1 MTLTVAAAEPLAA
14 GLRLSLAPLDYALLI
29 IYFIFVIGIGFALRR
44 LVQTSTDFFLSGR
57 SLPTWITGIA
67 FISANLGAIE
77 ILSMAANGAQY
88 GISTVHYYWIGAVPA
103 MVFLGVVMMPFY
115 YGSRVRSVPEYLLR
129 RFDRKTHLVNA
140 LIFVLASVLIAGV
153 NLFALAFVLESLL
166 GIPLAVAIVV
176 SALFVLSY
184 ILLGGLS
191 SAIYNEVMQFF
202 VILLA
207 LVPLIIVALK
217 ETGGIGGLFGK
228 LATQGT
234 AFTHPWNG
242 TGLGGHNP
250 FGDWI
255 GIVFGLG
262 FCLSFAYWTTNFAEV
277 QRGMSAKDEAS
288 ARLTPI
294 VAAYP
299 KAIIPF
305 GTVIPGMAAILLI
318 PGLGTAGGLTYND
331 AIPALYNKYLPVGV
345 LGVAV
350 TGLLAAFMAGMAANV
365 SSFNAVWT
373 YDIWQNYI
381 RPGRP
386 DSYYLRVGRITT
398 VVGVFIGIGTAF
410 LAAGYSNI
418 GNYFQALFSFFN
430 VPIFVTF
437 IVGMFWKKAGRGS
450 GFCGLIVGTV
460 FSFGTWL
467 LYKQGVIHFRS
478 DIAETQWGAIIGFV
492 AGAARDGHREHL
504 EQAEAD
510 LRAERPGLGARRDE
524 RPRDGRQEAALVQV
538 SPAVGYRRARHQRLA
553 VRLHRG
559 GVGMGSA
566 KGREAGSHP
575 GGGQELAARQAV
587 RPALV
592 HRGAAPHLRGPGDHS
607 RVRREQ
613 GDDRQ
618 VGRDQPGAVDRRTD
632 AGRRRV
638 LRDLDTAE
646 AASAGHDRG
655 GGSRPQGPRGVR
667 HPGSGRALGVLTRSC
682 ACLSFLAASDFV
694 RPQIEK
700 ITTRTSQ
707 QVDGYVRVGPRS
719 RSTVTFVL
727 A

>member
-1 MTLTVAAAEPLAA
+1 MTLTAAVSEPLAA
-14 GLRLSLAPLDYALLI
+14 GLRLSLAPLDYVLVL
-29 IYFIFVIGIGFALRR
+29 IYFGFVIGIGFALKR

-57 SLPTWITGIA
+57 SLPAWITGIA

-129 RFDRKTHLVNA
+129 RFDRKTHLVTA

-153 NLFALAFVLESLL
+153 NLFALALVLDSLL
-166 GIPLAVAIVV
+166 GIPLAVGIVV

-207 LVPLIIVALK
+207 LVPLIIVTLK
-217 ETGGIGGLFGK
+217 ETGGIHGLFSK

-277 QRGMSAKDEAS
+277 QRGMSAKNEHS
-288 ARLTPI
+288 ARMTPI
-294 VAAYP
+294 IAAYP
-299 KAIIPF
+299 KVIIPL

-318 PGLGTAGGLTYND
+318 NGLGTAGGLTYND
-331 AIPALYNKYLPVGV
+331 AIPALYNQYLPLGV

-386 DSYYLRVGRITT
+386 DRYYLQVGRITT
-398 VVGVFIGIGTAF
+398 VVGVTIGIGTAF

-437 IVGMFWKKAGRGS
+437 ILGMFWRKAGRGS
-450 GFCGLIVGTV
+450 GFYGLIVGTV

-478 DIAETQWGAIIGFV
+478 DIAETQWGAIIGFL
-492 AGAARDGHREHL
+492 AGAAAMAIATIFDTPKPLSALRGLVWGYQVEDEG
-504 EQAEAD
+504 EA
-510 LRAERPGLGARRDE
+510 PGTEARL
-524 RPRDGRQEAALVQV
+524 PWYKSPLLWGIGALV
-538 SPAVGYRRARHQRLA
+538 LC
-553 VRLHRG
+553 
-559 GVGMGSA
+559 
-566 KGREAGSHP
+566 
-575 GGGQELAARQAV
+575 
-587 RPALV
+587 
-592 HRGAAPHLRGPGDHS
+592 
-607 RVRREQ
+607 
-613 GDDRQ
+613 
-618 VGRDQPGAVDRRTD
+618 
-632 AGRRRV
+632 V
-638 LRDLDTAE
+638 L
-646 AASAGHDRG
+646 
-655 GGSRPQGPRGVR
+655 
-667 HPGSGRALGVLTRSC
+667 
-682 ACLSFLAASDFV
+682 FY
-694 RPQIEK
+694 I
-700 ITTRTSQ
+700 
-707 QVDGYVRVGPRS
+707 YVEV
-719 RSTVTFVL
+719 

>member
-1 MTLTVAAAEPLAA
+1 MSVAAAQPLAA
-14 GLRLSLAPLDYALLI
+14 GLRLSLAPLDYTLVL

-57 SLPTWITGIA
+57 SLPSWITGIA

-77 ILSMAANGAQY
+77 ILGMAASGAQY
-88 GISTVHYYWIGAVPA
+88 GVSVVHYYWIGAVPA

-140 LIFVLASVLIAGV
+140 ILYVLASVLIAGV
-153 NLFALAFVLESLL
+153 NLYALAAVLDALL

-202 VILLA
+202 VILLG

-217 ETGGIGGLFGK
+217 LTGGLHGLFGK

-234 AFTHPWNG
+234 AYTHPWAG

-294 VAAYP
+294 IAAYP

-318 PGLGTAGGLTYND
+318 PGLGSAGGLNFTY

-350 TGLLAAFMAGMAANV
+350 TGLVAAFMAGMAANV

-373 YDIWQNYI
+373 YDIWQDYI

-398 VVGVFIGIGTAF
+398 VVGVLIGIGTAF
-410 LAAGYSNI
+410 IASGYNNI
-418 GNYFQALFSFFN
+418 SNYFQALFSFFN
-430 VPIFVTF
+430 VPIFVAF
-437 IVGMFWKKAGRGS
+437 IIGMFWRKAGRGS
-450 GFCGLIVGTV
+450 GFWGLVVGTL
-460 FSFGTWL
+460 FSFGTWV
-467 LYKQGVIHFRS
+467 LYKLGVIHFRS
-478 DIAETQWGAIIGFV
+478 DIAETQWGAIFGFV
-492 AGAARDGHREHL
+492 AGALAMVIATIWSKPKPISELKGLVWGH
-504 EQAEAD
+504 
-510 LRAERPGLGARRDE
+510 AERDPATVGKKPPWYKSPLLWGI
-524 RPRDGRQEAALVQV
+524 GALVISILLYV
-538 SPAVGYRRARHQRLA
+538 Y
-553 VRLHRG
+553 
-559 GVGMGSA
+559 
-566 KGREAGSHP
+566 
-575 GGGQELAARQAV
+575 
-587 RPALV
+587 
-592 HRGAAPHLRGPGDHS
+592 
-607 RVRREQ
+607 
-613 GDDRQ
+613 
-618 VGRDQPGAVDRRTD
+618 
-632 AGRRRV
+632 
-638 LRDLDTAE
+638 
-646 AASAGHDRG
+646 
-655 GGSRPQGPRGVR
+655 
-667 HPGSGRALGVLTRSC
+667 
-682 ACLSFLAASDFV
+682 
-694 RPQIEK
+694 IE
-700 ITTRTSQ
+700 
-707 QVDGYVRVGPRS
+707 VV
-719 RSTVTFVL
+719 
-727 A
+727 

>member
-1 MTLTVAAAEPLAA
+1 MSVAAAQPLAA
-14 GLRLSLAPLDYALLI
+14 GLRLSLAPLDYTLVL

-57 SLPTWITGIA
+57 SLPSWITGIA

-77 ILSMAANGAQY
+77 ILGMAASGAQY
-88 GISTVHYYWIGAVPA
+88 GVSVVHYYWIGAVPA

-140 LIFVLASVLIAGV
+140 ILYVLASVLIAGV
-153 NLFALAFVLESLL
+153 NLYALAAVLDALL

-202 VILLA
+202 VILLG

-217 ETGGIGGLFGK
+217 LTGGLHGLFGK

-234 AFTHPWNG
+234 AYTHPWAG

-294 VAAYP
+294 IAAYP

-318 PGLGTAGGLTYND
+318 PGLGSAGGLNFTY

-350 TGLLAAFMAGMAANV
+350 TGLVAAFMAGMAANV

-373 YDIWQNYI
+373 YDIWQDYI

-398 VVGVFIGIGTAF
+398 VVGVLIGIGTAF
-410 LAAGYSNI
+410 IASGYNNI
-418 GNYFQALFSFFN
+418 SNYFQALFSFFN
-430 VPIFVTF
+430 VPIFVAF
-437 IVGMFWKKAGRGS
+437 IIGMFWRKAGRGS
-450 GFCGLIVGTV
+450 GFWGLVVGTL
-460 FSFGTWL
+460 FSFGTWV
-467 LYKQGVIHFRS
+467 LYKLGVIHFRS
-478 DIAETQWGAIIGFV
+478 DIAETQWGAIFGFV
-492 AGAARDGHREHL
+492 AGALAMVIATIWSKPKPISELKGLVWGH
-504 EQAEAD
+504 
-510 LRAERPGLGARRDE
+510 AERDPATVGKKPPWYKSPLLWGI
-524 RPRDGRQEAALVQV
+524 GALVI
-538 SPAVGYRRARHQRLA
+538 S
-553 VRLHRG
+553 
-559 GVGMGSA
+559 
-566 KGREAGSHP
+566 
-575 GGGQELAARQAV
+575 
-587 RPALV
+587 
-592 HRGAAPHLRGPGDHS
+592 
-607 RVRREQ
+607 
-613 GDDRQ
+613 
-618 VGRDQPGAVDRRTD
+618 
-632 AGRRRV
+632 V
-638 LRDLDTAE
+638 LLY
-646 AASAGHDRG
+646 
-655 GGSRPQGPRGVR
+655 VY
-667 HPGSGRALGVLTRSC
+667 
-682 ACLSFLAASDFV
+682 
-694 RPQIEK
+694 IE
-700 ITTRTSQ
+700 
-707 QVDGYVRVGPRS
+707 VV
-719 RSTVTFVL
+719 
-727 A
+727 